1 MNYIYNKIN
10 IFEDN
15 KLTQTIKSIHNEIIK
30 NDEKIER
37 LKKLIINDKNNKKKI
52 ANTNNINDIYKEIIS
67 NYIKY
72 EMSKKE
78 NNNIKNISYL
88 EKIIFKQIVNI
99 NNSTGQMNK
108 SIIKREQK
116 DIIQK
121 INAYNSFNDINI
133 LKELSPNN
141 KGSKK
146 FLFTD
151 KIKIKGISYS
161 YPKILFLSDEEI
173 STISSSEKISL
184 IDISKYYSIIH
195 KGQELELKGV
205 TMNKNIILG
214 IQLYDQNRKESEFF
228 KFNNPVNILSQ
239 SKNSKNTLIYL
250 SNLYSNIKT
259 EIENSLTK
267 QLIESLS
274 QFSRKDFHEWVNSTF
289 SQITICTLYLIFT
302 HEISKLLV
310 QDNNKNSK
318 MYLKDYKLINEKYN
332 NFLKEECAYIKNT
345 KERINV
351 TLTIIS
357 QMNMMMFMILIHLI
371 G

>member
-1 MNYIYNKIN
+1 MNHIYNKIN

-30 NDEKIER
+30 NDEKIDK
-37 LKKLIINDKNNKKKI
+37 LKKIIINDKMNMKKI
-52 ANTNNINDIYKEIIS
+52 DNTNNINDIYKEIIS

-72 EMSKKE
+72 ELNKKD
-78 NNNIKNISYL
+78 NSNNIKKISYL
-88 EKIIFKQIVNI
+88 EKIIFKQLVNM
-99 NNSTGQMNK
+99 NNNASGQNNK
-108 SIIKREQK
+108 SSLKKEQK

-121 INAYNSFNDINI
+121 IHACNSLNDINV
-133 LKELSPNN
+133 LRELSPNN

-146 FLFTD
+146 FIFSD

-161 YPKILFLSDEEI
+161 YPKILFLSDEEL

-195 KGQELELKGV
+195 KGQELELKGI
-205 TMNKNIILG
+205 TMNKNIISG
-214 IQLYDQNRKESEFF
+214 IQLYDQNKRESEFF

-250 SNLYSNIKT
+250 SSLYSNIKS

-274 QFSRKDFHEWVNSTF
+274 SFSRKDFHEWVNSTF

-310 QDNNKNSK
+310 QENNRNSK
-318 MYLKDYKLINEKYN
+318 LYLKDYKKCNSYYNLSNEYDRSINSK
-332 NFLKEECAYIKNT
+332 
-345 KERINV
+345 
-351 TLTIIS
+351 
-357 QMNMMMFMILIHLI
+357 
-371 G
+371 